1 MDDVA
6 KAIPYNRSEVRF
18 IFKMVRVWARASLKG
33 YGVILKLGKI
43 QLRKNMKIDI
53 NDDFIDS
60 EHEELFLL
68 SPEQ

>member
-6 KAIPYNRSEVRF
+6 KAIPYKSDVRF
-18 IFKMVRVWARASLKG
+18 IFKMVRVWSQASLKG
-33 YGVILKLGKI
+33 YGVILKLRKI
-43 QLRKNMKIDI
+43 QVRKNTKIDI

-60 EHEELFLL
+60 EHEDLFLI